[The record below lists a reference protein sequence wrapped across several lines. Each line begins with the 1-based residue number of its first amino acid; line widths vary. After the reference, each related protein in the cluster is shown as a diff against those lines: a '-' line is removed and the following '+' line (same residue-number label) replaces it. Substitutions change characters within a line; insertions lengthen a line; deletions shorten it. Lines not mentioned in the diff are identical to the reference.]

1 MKLNVNPIQLGDI
14 IRVKIDFREKSD
26 TRIQFYVGV
35 LHAKNG
41 TDRNSIRIIR
51 NEFNGEIEIERIF
64 YFNAPLIE
72 YDLV

>member
-1 MKLNVNPIQLGDI
+1 MKLNIHLIELGDI

-26 TRIQFYVGV
+26 IRTQFYVGV
-35 LHAKNG
+35 LYAKNE

-51 NEFNGEIEIERIF
+51 NEFNGEIEIERIL
-64 YFNAPLIE
+64 YFNAPSIE

>member
-1 MKLNVNPIQLGDI
+1 MKLNIDLIPLGDI

-26 TRIQFYVGV
+26 TRTQFYVGA

-41 TDRNSIRIIR
+41 NDRNSIRIIR
-51 NEFNGEIEIERIF
+51 NEFNGEIEIERIL
-64 YFNAPLIE
+64 YFNAKLIE